1 MCLCVLRVLRVV
13 YIFACCVYF
22 CACFVYF
29 VCCVCFHVLYIFL
42 CVVCIFARVLY
53 ILCVVCVSTCCEKKL
68 IRVVLC
74 CVLRFGFYTGIGGM
88 DDLIDEWTT

>member
-1 MCLCVLRVLRVV
+1 VHDFCVLFV
-13 YIFACCVYF
+13 
-22 CACFVYF
+22 CFV
-29 VCCVCFHVLYIFL
+29 CVCVFGVFCVLFIFL
-42 CVVCIFARVLY
+42 RVVCIFARVLY